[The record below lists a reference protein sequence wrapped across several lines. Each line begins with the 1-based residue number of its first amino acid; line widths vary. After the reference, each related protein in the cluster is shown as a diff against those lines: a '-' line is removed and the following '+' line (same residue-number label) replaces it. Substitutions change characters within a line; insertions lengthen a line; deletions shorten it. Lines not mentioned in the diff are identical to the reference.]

1 MNIRRFTLTQ
11 RVFHALMAFSFMAQ
25 SVTGFARLYGDGA
38 WGERLAGFFGGQA
51 GVLATHKAGGLF
63 MVAVFLGH
71 LVHLAVTSSS
81 RDVTGPDSMLPRLR
95 DFTDFFTHVGWML
108 GRNKHPSLERWA
120 YWEKFD
126 YWAVFWGV
134 AIIGGS
140 GLLLVDPVASAR
152 LVPGWWLNIALALHH
167 DEAFLAMGYIF
178 LIHFTVAHLRR
189 TRFPM
194 DMAMVE
200 GCIPM
205 QEVSH
210 ERGDWEAR
218 LKISGGVSGCAA
230 GLPPAG
236 RGVALCLG
244 WAVVL
249 CGWSLAFWGLLE
261 VARHGL

>member
-11 RVFHALMAFSFMAQ
+11 RVFHALMAFCFMAQ
-25 SVTGFARLYGDGA
+25 SVTGFARLFGEGA
-38 WGERLAGFFGGQA
+38 WGERLAALFGGQA
-51 GVLATHKAGGLF
+51 GVLAAHKAGGLL
-63 MVAVFLGH
+63 MVALLLAHV
-71 LVHLAVTSSS
+71 VHVLVTSP
-81 RDVTGPDSMLPRLR
+81 RGILPGPDSMMPRIR
-95 DFTDFFTHVGWML
+95 DVSDFFKHVGWML
-108 GRNKHPSLERWA
+108 GFNKHPSLDRWA

-140 GLLLVDPVASAR
+140 GLLLADPVISAR
-152 LVPGWWLNIALALHH
+152 YVPGWWLNIALVLHH

-194 DMAMVE
+194 DMSIID
-200 GCIPM
+200 GCMPM
-205 QEVSH
+205 DEVRH

-218 LKISGGVSGCAA
+218 LSASGDAGACASQ
-230 GLPPAG
+230 PVPTG
-236 RGVALCLG
+236 RGLALAVG

-249 CGWSLAFWGLLE
+249 CGWVLALWGLGEL
-261 VARHGL
+261 VRRGL

>member
-25 SVTGFARLYGDGA
+25 SVTGFARLYGEGV
-38 WGERLAGFFGGQA
+38 WGERLAGLFGGQE
-51 GVLATHKAGGLF
+51 GVLAAHKAGGIF
-63 MVAVFLGH
+63 MVALLLAHV
-71 LVHLAVTSSS
+71 VHVLFTSP
-81 RDVTGPDSMLPRLR
+81 RGLIPGPDSMMPRIR
-95 DFTDFFTHVGWML
+95 DVTDFFRHVGWML
-108 GRNKHPSLERWA
+108 GLNKHPSLDRWA

-152 LVPGWWLNIALALHH
+152 YVPGWWLNLALALHH

-178 LIHFTVAHLRR
+178 LIHFTVAHMRR
-189 TRFPM
+189 SRFPM
-194 DMAMVE
+194 DMAIVSGRM
-200 GCIPM
+200 PM
-205 QEVSH
+205 DEVRH

-218 LKISGGVSGCAA
+218 LLASGGAVSDSAA
-230 GLPPAG
+230 LNPAG
-236 RGVALCLG
+236 RGVALGVG

-249 CGWSLAFWGLLE
+249 CGWLLALWGLGE
-261 VARHGL
+261 VVRHGL

>member
-11 RVFHALMAFSFMAQ
+11 RVFHALMALSFMTQ
-25 SVTGFARLYGDGA
+25 SVTGLARLYA
-38 WGERLAGFFGGQA
+38 ENPWGERLAALFGGQE
-51 GVLATHKAGGLF
+51 GGLAAHKAGGVF
-63 MVAVFLGH
+63 MVALLLAHV
-71 LVHLAVTSSS
+71 VHVLVTSP
-81 RDVTGPDSMLPRLR
+81 RGLVPGPDSMLPRIR
-95 DFTDFFTHVGWML
+95 DVSDFFKHVGWML
-108 GRNKHPSLERWA
+108 GMNRHPSLERFA

-140 GLLLVDPVASAR
+140 GLLLLDPVASAR
-152 LVPGWWLNIALALHH
+152 YVPGWWLNIALALHH

-189 TRFPM
+189 SRFPM

-200 GCIPM
+200 GCMPM
-205 QEVSH
+205 DEIRQ

-218 LKISGGVSGCAA
+218 LRASGSAPACAVELSPSGRS
-230 GLPPAG
+230 L
-236 RGVALCLG
+236 ALTVG

-249 CGWSLAFWGLLE
+249 CGWLLAFWALGE
-261 VARHGL
+261 IVRHGL